1 VNLPLVLEPLR
12 HRDFRL
18 LWTGQT
24 VSSLGNSFNFV
35 AIPFQI
41 LALGGGAVE
50 LGLTAAI
57 GSATTLVA
65 LLISGTIVDRV
76 PRRTVILASDLAS
89 GCVVSIVALLGFAG
103 ALRIEHL
110 YAASAIFGITFAFF
124 FPAMTAIIPELV
136 PPDIL
141 QAGNA
146 LRGLSRQLGRLGGP
160 VLGGVIVAV
169 AGPPVAFALD
179 AASFFLSFAVLSFA
193 NPPRREP
200 PARAALLDQVRAGF
214 AFTFSLPWLWTTILL
229 FALINVAFFGPL
241 TVALPLLVRDV
252 LLGDARLFGAIA
264 TAVGLGELAGTFVI
278 AQRRVRRIGVVMYL
292 WAILAGLSVAG
303 YGLMPVVPV
312 IFGSAFL
319 VGLSLTGFGILWETA
334 VQRNVPGDLLGRVS
348 SVDFLGSTLLTPLGP
363 IVFAALVETVG
374 PATAFVVG
382 GGVTALL
389 CLSALAIRS
398 IRDLE

>member
-1 VNLPLVLEPLR
+1 MNLPRVLEPLR

-41 LALGGGAVE
+41 LALGGGALE

-65 LLISGTIVDRV
+65 LLISGAIVDRV
-76 PRRTVILASDLAS
+76 PRRTVILTSDLAS
-89 GCVVSIVALLGFAG
+89 GFVVSIVAVLGFAG
-103 ALRIEHL
+103 SLRIEHL
-110 YAASAIFGITFAFF
+110 YAASAIIGVTVAFF
-124 FPAMTAIIPELV
+124 GPAMTAIIPELV

-146 LRGLSRQLGRLGGP
+146 VRGLSRQLGRLGGP

-169 AGPPVAFALD
+169 AGPPIAFALD
-179 AASFFLSFAVLSFA
+179 AASFFLSFALLSFA
-193 NPPRREP
+193 RPPRCEP
-200 PARAALLDQVRAGF
+200 PGSAALLEQVRAGF

-252 LLGDARLFGAIA
+252 LLGDARLFGAIG
-264 TAVGLGELAGTFVI
+264 TAVGIGELAGTFVI
-278 AQRRVRRIGVVMYL
+278 GQRRVRRIGIAMYL
-292 WAILAGLSVAG
+292 WAILAGLGVAG
-303 YGLMPVVPV
+303 YGLIPAVPF
-312 IFGSAFL
+312 IFGAAFL
-319 VGLSLTGFGILWETA
+319 VGISLSGFQILWDTA
-334 VQRNVPGDLLGRVS
+334 VQRNVPSELLGRVS

-363 IVFAALVETVG
+363 IVFAALVEAIG
-374 PATAFVVG
+374 PANAFVVG
-382 GGVTALL
+382 GAVTAAL
-389 CLSALAIRS
+389 CLAALAIRS

>member
-1 VNLPLVLEPLR
+1 MNLPRVLEPLR

-41 LALGGGAVE
+41 LALGGGALE

-65 LLISGTIVDRV
+65 LLISGAIVDRV
-76 PRRTVILASDLAS
+76 PRRTVILTSDLAS
-89 GCVVSIVALLGFAG
+89 GFVVSIVAVLGFAG
-103 ALRIEHL
+103 SLRIEHL
-110 YAASAIFGITFAFF
+110 YAASAIIGVTVAFF
-124 FPAMTAIIPELV
+124 GPAMTAIIPELV

-146 LRGLSRQLGRLGGP
+146 VRGLSRQLGRLGGP

-169 AGPPVAFALD
+169 AGPPIAFALD
-179 AASFFLSFAVLSFA
+179 AASFFLSFALLSFA
-193 NPPRREP
+193 RPPRREP
-200 PARAALLDQVRAGF
+200 PGSAALLEQVRAGF

-252 LLGDARLFGAIA
+252 LLGDAGVLEGHVPAAERNHLRAGGAV
-264 TAVGLGELAGTFVI
+264 AVVE
-278 AQRRVRRIGVVMYL
+278 RR
-292 WAILAGLSVAG
+292 
-303 YGLMPVVPV
+303 
-312 IFGSAFL
+312 FL
-319 VGLSLTGFGILWETA
+319 EG
-334 VQRNVPGDLLGRVS
+334 
-348 SVDFLGSTLLTPLGP
+348 
-363 IVFAALVETVG
+363 
-374 PATAFVVG
+374 
-382 GGVTALL
+382 
-389 CLSALAIRS
+389 
-398 IRDLE
+398 